1 MDYKVVITEDAE
13 LDMDNFVH
21 FLLFEKKN
29 EQAASNLIDDFDAV
43 IATLTHAAESIKL
56 CENQHLRELG
66 YRRINFN
73 FHRYFML
80 YRVEEDM
87 VYVDNIFHE
96 LQDYENRMI

>member
-21 FLLFEKKN
+21 
-29 EQAASNLIDDFDAV
+29 LI
-43 IATLTHAAESIKL
+43 
-56 CENQHLRELG
+56 ELG
-66 YRRINFN
+66 YRRINFK

-87 VYVDNIFHE
+87 VYADNIFHE

>member
-29 EQAASNLIDDFDAV
+29 ELAASNLIDDFDAV
-43 IATLTHAAESIKL
+43 IATLTHAAENMKL

-66 YRRINFN
+66 YRRINFKS
-73 FHRYFML
+73 HRYFML

-87 VYVDNIFHE
+87 VYADNIFHE

>member
-43 IATLTHAAESIKL
+43 IAILTHAAESIKL

-66 YRRINFN
+66 YRRINFKS
-73 FHRYFML
+73 HRYFML
-80 YRVEEDM
+80 YRVKEDM

-96 LQDYENRMI
+96 LQDYENMMV

>member
-66 YRRINFN
+66 YRRINFK

-96 LQDYENRMI
+96 LQDYENMMI